1 MRNWLFPNTVD
12 REYQALLQA
21 YANDVSQE
29 TYDALVAWEI
39 FSGKDKSWSEDLT
52 ILLGLLA
59 GWAVGHSA
67 KVITALPDIYAKI
80 NRFND
85 KQFLAVVKDGTR
97 LVLSASNAN
106 DMQVPPVAPRIT
118 TRPSGATTPLE
129 LDGIRIPPVPP
140 RPSNEGMSEPG
151 KITVRLGRVDVYR
164 EEPWLVDLQ
173 TNWVA
178 QNVSLIK
185 SISTQSLEKVQVIV
199 RQGVMQGTAPSEIAR
214 QIQELTG
221 VTNRR
226 ATLIARDQTGKANAA
241 LSEHRMTD
249 IGITEY
255 YWTTAHDER
264 VRPAHVESDGDL
276 LNFESGNP
284 KDNNLNPGQPIQCR
298 CWARPKF

>member
-1 MRNWLFPNTVD
+1 MRNWLFPNTAD
-12 REYQALLQA
+12 REYQSLLQA
-21 YANDVSQE
+21 YADDVSQE
-29 TYDALVAWEI
+29 TYDALAAWEI
-39 FSGKDKSWSEDLT
+39 FSGKDKTWSQDLT
-52 ILLGLLA
+52 MLLGLLA
-59 GWAVGHSA
+59 TWADGHSG

-97 LVLSASNAN
+97 LVLPSSGAN
-106 DMQVPPVAPRIT
+106 DMQVPLVTDRVT
-118 TRPSGATTPLE
+118 SRPSGATTPLA

-140 RPSNEGMSEPG
+140 KPPSEGMSEPG
-151 KITVRLGRVDVYR
+151 KIIVKLGRVDVYR

-178 QNVSLIK
+178 QNVGLIK
-185 SISTQSLEKVQVIV
+185 SIPTQSLDKVQIIV
-199 RQGVMQGTAPSEIAR
+199 RQGVMQGTAPREIAK

-226 ATLIARDQTGKANAA
+226 STLIARDQVGKANAA
-241 LSEHRMTD
+241 LSEHRIQS
-249 IGITEY
+249 IGIKEY

-276 LNFESGNP
+276 LNFETGNP

>member
-1 MRNWLFPNTVD
+1 MRNWLFPNTAD

-29 TYDALVAWEI
+29 TYDALVSWNI
-39 FSGKDKSWSEDLT
+39 FNGKDRTWSQDLT
-52 ILLGLLA
+52 NLA
-59 GWAVGHSA
+59 DQLQTWSFGHSA
-67 KVITALPDIYAKI
+67 KIIAALPDIYAKI

-97 LVLSASNAN
+97 LVLPSSNAN
-106 DMQVPPVAPRIT
+106 DMQVPPVASRVT
-118 TRPSGATTPLE
+118 GRPSGAITPLE
-129 LDGIRIPPVPP
+129 LDKIRIPPVPP

-178 QNVSLIK
+178 QNVGLIK
-185 SISTQSLEKVQVIV
+185 SIPTQSLEKVQVIV
-199 RQGVMQGTAPSEIAR
+199 RQGLMQGTAPSEIAR

-255 YWTTAHDER
+255 FWETAHDER
-264 VRPAHVESDGDL
+264 VRPAHVESQGDL

-284 KDNNLNPGQPIQCR
+284 KNNNLNPGQPIQCR